1 MLDSYIHKGLR
12 KKLVE
17 LLKRKGIKDET
28 ILKGFYDIP
37 RHYFI
42 DSAFSDWAYKDVP
55 FKILANQTISQPY
68 TVAMMTELLGIK
80 KGDKVLEVGTGSG
93 FQACM
98 LSYCG
103 AKVYTIE
110 RHSILSKTAEALMQK
125 LGFSNIRLLVGDG
138 YAGAPRFAPFDKI
151 IVTAGALELP
161 HTLIDQ
167 LRVGGIMI
175 IPVGENEDSQEM
187 LRITKVSD
195 KELVKENFGS
205 FKFVPFVAGLNE
217 EKTSI

>member
-17 LLKRKGIKDET
+17 LLKRKGIKDEL
-28 ILKGFYDIP
+28 ILRGFYDIP
-37 RHYFI
+37 RHFFI

-55 FKILANQTISQPY
+55 FKIAASQTISQPY

-103 AKVYTIE
+103 AKVYSIE
-110 RHSILSKTAEALMQK
+110 RHAILSKSAGLLMEK
-125 LGFSNIRLLVGDG
+125 LGYKEIRLLVGDG
-138 YAGAPRFAPFDKI
+138 YEGSPRFAPFDKI
-151 IVTAGALELP
+151 IVTAGATELP
-161 HTLIDQ
+161 RILIGQ
-167 LRVGGIMI
+167 LKVGGIMVV
-175 IPVGENEDSQEM
+175 PVGENEDSQDM
-187 LRITKVSD
+187 LRITKTSD
-195 KELVKENFGS
+195 SELYQENFGS
-205 FKFVPFVAGLNE
+205 FKFVPFVSGFNAE
-217 EKTSI
+217 